1 MEWSEQN
8 HLSLNVNK
16 TREMVID
23 FRRKRMPLQPL
34 WIRGKVVED
43 VEDYRYLGVV
53 NRLDWKKQTLFLEE
67 AKILQRVQQDV

>member
-1 MEWSEQN
+1 
-8 HLSLNVNK
+8 
-16 TREMVID
+16 
-23 FRRKRMPLQPL
+23 MPLQPL

-67 AKILQRVQQDV
+67 AKILQRVQQDVGDLSPVCCCQRHFLCCCVLGQ